1 MLAERVIIDHC
12 RYAFV
17 ACEVLSCEVWS
28 ICETICENQHLLRK
42 FWTFIDAAPP
52 LNPLRASYFT
62 KVNEKFLEK
71 KTEDMIPFIQSIPD
85 VLKKILRHSDTSAIM
100 DLLLKIISME
110 RTDVG
115 AGIVEVRVQRE
126 LIDDAKIYSGC
137 MMKDYLTP

>member
-1 MLAERVIIDHC
+1 MYRATRRDESIGQRGADRV

-17 ACEVLSCEVWS
+17 ACEILSSEVWS
-28 ICETICENQHLLRK
+28 ICETIFENLHLLQK
-42 FWTFIDAAPP
+42 FWTFIDAPPP

-71 KTEDMIPFIQSIPD
+71 KTEEMIPFIQSIPH
-85 VLKKILRHSDTSAIM
+85 VLTKILRHSDTSAIM

-115 AGIVEVRVQRE
+115 SGIVEVKTPSFVTVQN
-126 LIDDAKIYSGC
+126 
-137 MMKDYLTP
+137 

>member
-1 MLAERVIIDHC
+1 MKLFDNTYAP

-28 ICETICENQHLLRK
+28 ICETIFENPHLLQK
-42 FWTFIDAAPP
+42 FWGFIDTEPP

-71 KTEDMIPFIQSIPD
+71 KTEDMIPFIQSIPN
-85 VLKKILRHSDTSAIM
+85 VLQKILRHSDTSAIM

-115 AGIVEVRVQRE
+115 AGVVEVSTN
-126 LIDDAKIYSGC
+126 ICFTYHD
-137 MMKDYLTP
+137 

>member
-1 MLAERVIIDHC
+1 MMRRRHSSESDLRQLFSTVDQVSDRG
-12 RYAFV
+12 RYAYV

-28 ICETICENQHLLRK
+28 ICETIFENPNLLQK
-42 FWTFIDAAPP
+42 FWTFIDAEPP

-71 KTEDMIPFIQSIPD
+71 KTDDMIRFIQSIPN

-110 RTDVG
+110 RSEVG
-115 AGIVEVRVQRE
+115 AGVVEVR
-126 LIDDAKIYSGC
+126 
-137 MMKDYLTP
+137 

>member
-1 MLAERVIIDHC
+1 MSDAL

-28 ICETICENQHLLRK
+28 ICETIFENPHLLQK
-42 FWTFIDAAPP
+42 FWSFIDSEPP

-71 KTEDMIPFIQSIPD
+71 KTEDMIPFIQSIPN
-85 VLKKILRHSDTSAIM
+85 VLQKILRHSDTSAIM

-115 AGIVEVRVQRE
+115 AGVVEVSLNVRDP
-126 LIDDAKIYSGC
+126 L
-137 MMKDYLTP
+137 

>member
-1 MLAERVIIDHC
+1 M
-12 RYAFV
+12 
-17 ACEVLSCEVWS
+17 LSCEVWS
-28 ICETICENQHLLRK
+28 ICETIFENQHLLEK
-42 FWTFIDAAPP
+42 FWTFIDAEPP

-71 KTEDMIPFIQSIPD
+71 KTEDMIPFIKSIPD

-115 AGIVEVRVQRE
+115 AGVVEVNKHT
-126 LIDDAKIYSGC
+126 LIVLITDRSSGYTT
-137 MMKDYLTP
+137 KAFWTR